1 MHEPFISV
9 RVLSRRHLNSHCT
22 PPTPPL
28 EVQPQGRQRNI
39 ATTTTAAMHSVTG
52 RPRSRPRRCRHPGS
66 RHPARPPSIS
76 PRHCHCSRAGAWAG
90 ALRTRI
96 RTISGPG
103 FTREP
108 CATPFSQFSMG
119 ATAVPQADEEPP
131 RLLLA
136 EAARLLLKTWRPVR
150 RMDVRLF
157 RQRPYRASKS
167 TCGGWTR
174 NFHGHRRRVGCG
186 SRAPSRGGGVSSTFN
201 GVATISRC
209 CPSAA
214 SKSPAAG
221 RLLGLPDRGPMRHRL
236 QGLRSSRGR
245 RSRRGAECAGRAA
258 LGGGQG
264 GHGREGEGGDED
276 ARPTLATRSGWRRR
290 GRTRRAGHAVRPGL
304 GLPSLRR
311 RASPPG
317 APRRGPGRA
326 RSRAAA
332 AGAERY

>member
-28 EVQPQGRQRNI
+28 EVRPQGRQRNI

-66 RHPARPPSIS
+66 RHPARPP
-76 PRHCHCSRAGAWAG
+76 
-90 ALRTRI
+90 LRSLPVTATAAEPGPGRVPFGPG
-96 RTISGPG
+96 SGPG

-186 SRAPSRGGGVSSTFN
+186 SRAPARGGGVSSTFN